1 MAETTSG
8 EVIRHFFNRTFN
20 HNRSLILHSN
30 AIGPLV
36 TLWLIYSEGTVAQKS
51 ETPLFILLY
60 GGIGI
65 SMGLWLWGRRVIQ
78 TIGEDL
84 TAITPST

>member
-1 MAETTSG
+1 MS
-8 EVIRHFFNRTFN
+8 IIYFYRF
-20 HNRSLILHSN
+20 SN

-36 TLWLIYSEGTVAQKS
+36 TLWLIFSEGTVQQKA

-60 GGIGI
+60 GGLGI
-65 SMGLWLWGRRVIQ
+65 SVGLWLWGRRVIE

-84 TAITPST
+84 TTITPST